1 MTKPLIPR
9 VTAPDHAHPRQR
21 GVARR
26 RLTCRPAGRHG
37 RGGRLAGTI
46 APRTVAPIPLIP
58 APGAPE
64 KRHETP

>member
-1 MTKPLIPR
+1 MTEPLILCI
-9 VTAPDHAHPRQR
+9 TAPDHVHPRR
-21 GVARR
+21 LGVEPGRP
-26 RLTCRPAGRHG
+26 TNHPAGRHG

-46 APRTVAPIPLIP
+46 SPRTFAPIPLIP